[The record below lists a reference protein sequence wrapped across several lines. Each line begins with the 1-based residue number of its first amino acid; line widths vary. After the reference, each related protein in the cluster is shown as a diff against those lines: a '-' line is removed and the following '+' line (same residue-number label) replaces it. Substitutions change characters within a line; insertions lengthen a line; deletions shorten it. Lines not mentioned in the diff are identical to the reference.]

1 MPGIESKGVVRPM
14 ARSTRDLGKIV
25 AYQIYIKSFCDSDG
39 DGIGD
44 LPGITSKLDYLASL
58 GIDYV
63 WITPFFPS
71 PQRDNGY
78 DVSDYCA
85 VDPVYGTMDDFD
97 ELVREARA
105 RGLGIMLDMVL
116 CHTSVEHA
124 WFQRALA
131 GDERYQRFYILRD
144 GRGSA
149 GPGDPGE
156 PPTNWQCAFGGS
168 AWQWEPRLGKWY
180 LHMHDVSQPDLDW
193 TNPEVRDALVDV
205 VRFWRDRGVAGFR
218 FDVVN
223 LISKPEVFADA
234 PGGNGRRVVADGPHV
249 HEYLQELVERAGIG
263 DMLTVGEMASTTLED
278 CVRYTAP
285 ASRELNMVFNFHHLK
300 VDYRGGNKWELMDPD
315 IARLREVFQT
325 WGEGMQAGGGWNA
338 LFWNN
343 HDQPRAISRFG
354 GRGGAGYEGSSWE
367 KAGKM
372 LGICTHFMQGTPY
385 IYQGEE
391 IGMTNPGYASI
402 EEYRDVESK
411 NYYRIML
418 DEGKSPAE
426 ALRIVGERSRDD
438 GRTPMQWSADEHAG
452 FTTGE
457 PWIGVAPNYERVNV
471 VVEEGAPGS
480 MLEFYRELVRLRKEL
495 SVVSEGSV
503 RFYDAGAGARRVIAY
518 ERELS
523 GEAADAARA
532 AGEPVRAV
540 VLCSFDA
547 EPCEAVLRGSDGAAV
562 ELAGLER
569 VLGNY
574 HDAPATGV
582 AGSVELRPFEAVV
595 FVQR

>member
-1 MPGIESKGVVRPM
+1 MPGNESKGVVRPM

-156 PPTNWQCAFGGS
+156 PPSNWQCAFGGS

-205 VRFWRDRGVAGFR
+205 VRSWRDRGVAGFR

-223 LISKPEVFADA
+223 LISKPEVFEDA

-367 KAGKM
+367 KVGKM
-372 LGICTHFMQGTPY
+372 LGICTHLMQGTPY

-391 IGMTNPGYASI
+391 IGMTNAYFKTI
-402 EEYRDVESK
+402 DDYRDIEAINAYKEYTESGLI
-411 NYYRIML
+411 NEEDML
-418 DEGKSPAE
+418 NDLKM
-426 ALRIVGERSRDD
+426 VSRDNA
-438 GRTPMQWSADEHAG
+438 RTPMQWDDSPNAG
-452 FTTGE
+452 FTTGT
-457 PWIGVAPNYERVNV
+457 PWIKVNPNYMMINAKQALADKDSV
-471 VVEEGAPGS
+471 
-480 MLEFYRELVRLRKEL
+480 FYYYQKLIALRKQYEIII
-495 SVVSEGSV
+495 EGV
-503 RFYDAGAGARRVIAY
+503 FEGLLNDDENIYAY
-518 ERELS
+518 Q
-523 GEAADAARA
+523 
-532 AGEPVRAV
+532 
-540 VLCSFDA
+540 
-547 EPCEAVLRGSDGAAV
+547 
-562 ELAGLER
+562 R
-569 VLGNY
+569 VLGDQKLVVACNFSEKEVPCALFDGKEGQELISNY
-574 HDAPATGV
+574 KFHKDGV
-582 AGSVELRPFEAVV
+582 LKPYEARVILY
-595 FVQR
+595 